1 MLQPGLIMDRPLLF
15 IVRKPDHTL
24 ERKEILAF
32 LAGQVND
39 DHGDEI
45 GGDRL
50 WGTRPGGDRSLV
62 LRVMAAAERVAAKL
76 RAARAPSE
84 ALFEADAHK

>member
-45 GGDRL
+45 GGDR
-50 WGTRPGGDRSLV
+50 SLV
-62 LRVMAAAERVAAKL
+62 LRVMAATERVAAKL